1 MNRIIFLFLTVLGL
15 GSQVQAQS
23 VNVKQSV
30 LNACGRTVNLPSG
43 SPFPI
48 LEYSVGEVATVT
60 LTNLINGPVTQG
72 VLQPTLGTVNTN
84 EAFDE
89 KYTFRSY
96 PNPTSSAV
104 MIETDYQ
111 HFELFQIIDL
121 SGRIIVENTFGYAP
135 INCESISAGTYVV
148 RLYSIN
154 QPESKTFKIIKQ

>member
-1 MNRIIFLFLTVLGL
+1 M
-15 GSQVQAQS
+15 QAQR
-23 VNVKQSV
+23 V
-30 LNACGRTVNLPSG
+30 LNAGGRTVNLPSG

-48 LEYSVGEVATVT
+48 LEYSIGEVATAT
-60 LTNLINGPVTQG
+60 LINLTNGPLTQG
-72 VLQPTLGTVNTN
+72 VLQSTLGTVSTN

-104 MIETDYQ
+104 MVETDYQ

-121 SGRIIVENTFGYAP
+121 SGRIVVENTFGYAS
-135 INCESISAGTYVV
+135 INCESISAGIYVV

-154 QPESKTFKIIKQ
+154 HPESKTFKLIKQ